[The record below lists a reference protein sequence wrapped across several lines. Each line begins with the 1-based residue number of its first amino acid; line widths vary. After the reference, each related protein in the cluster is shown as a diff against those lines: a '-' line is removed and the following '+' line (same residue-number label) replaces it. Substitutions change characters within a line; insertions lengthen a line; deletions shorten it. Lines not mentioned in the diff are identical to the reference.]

1 MDFNYS
7 NEDEAFRQEFRAW
20 LDQNLQFAVPA
31 LGPLADEEEVSWE
44 ATLQWHR
51 KLYEGGWLGI
61 TWPTEYGGRG
71 ATLLQEIICDQEL
84 EQAGSGVPFTGAG
97 IWLLGPTLIHW
108 GTDRQKH
115 RHLRTKE
122 PGITPTRFGVT
133 FVRAN
138 QSNLQTFDANSQQFH
153 ASEDNSCPVSY

>member
-7 NEDEAFRQEFRAW
+7 NEDEAFRQEFRTW

-44 ATLQWHR
+44 ATLRWHR

-61 TWPTEYGGRG
+61 TWPKEYGGRG
-71 ATLLQEIICDQEL
+71 GTFLQETICDQEL
-84 EQAGSGVPFTGAG
+84 ERAGTGVPFTGPG

-108 GTDRQKH
+108 GNAAQKE
-115 RHLRTKE
+115 RHLRKVLSGE
-122 PGITPTRFGVT
+122 ERPFRRQRLEDLDLARASRALDVLARAHRFR
-133 FVRAN
+133 RA
-138 QSNLQTFDANSQQFH
+138 QT
-153 ASEDNSCPVSY
+153 